1 MPSIEAPK
9 PTRVPSDAV
18 ALTVLQVARAAPS
31 ASPPAVPASVRLSQ
45 LPRRSSAVQSPYPGP
60 DGLTEATQQP
70 GRRSIPEVAENGKNE
85 NGKKV
90 EREVERLT
98 QPDWL
103 KDVESG
109 EGDRRASVLSEIS
122 NAMVGLMK
130 SFYGKGPTKAK
141 TFLNDNYVF
150 CVMEGG
156 LTRNEETLIERGH
169 EDLVRTYRL
178 CFQDAMTEPMV
189 EAVQRITDRS
199 VIGYHS
205 QIVFHPEHVFEIFVL
220 DRPLGDSG

>member
-1 MPSIEAPK
+1 
-9 PTRVPSDAV
+9 
-18 ALTVLQVARAAPS
+18 
-31 ASPPAVPASVRLSQ
+31 
-45 LPRRSSAVQSPYPGP
+45 
-60 DGLTEATQQP
+60 
-70 GRRSIPEVAENGKNE
+70 VAENGE
-85 NGKKV
+85 KV

-109 EGDRRASVLSEIS
+109 GSDRHSSVRAEIS
-122 NAMVGLMK
+122 NAMVGLKK

-156 LTRNEETLIERGH
+156 LTRNEETLIERRH

-178 CFQDAMTEPMV
+178 RFQEAMTDPTV
-189 EAVQRITDRS
+189 EAVQRITGRS

-205 QIVFHPEHVFEIFVL
+205 QIVFNPERAFEIFVL
-220 DRPLGDSG
+220 DRPVDDSG